1 MRAHDNCVELV
12 VQGSQMTD
20 IFRLF
25 DDCINGKLGTM
36 FEPVQEQIRKVPGF
50 EKCSMEIVLFK
61 DAFDL
66 FIQKTGK

>member
-1 MRAHDNCVELV
+1 
-12 VQGSQMTD
+12 MTD

-25 DDCINGKLGTM
+25 DDCINGNLDTM

-61 DAFDL
+61 EAFDL